1 MERREHPRIH
11 LPFEVEVEHPSLG
24 TIRSIARDISE
35 SGMFVTSSVAGL
47 KVGSKVKVTAI
58 ASALAEGSPT
68 PTIGMEVAR
77 LEEDG
82 FGLTFSNR
90 TSRHLWESVVRE
102 RDELVIGQDYFQVY
116 QAAVIVNP
124 QRKLLVVQQHG
135 KWLFPGTYL
144 TVGAEWREAL
154 ETYLEGDL
162 DIADLRFRETLEVDS
177 GTDVVA
183 PERATLSL
191 FHRFSSDATRTKL
204 AAEGRYTKAKWVG
217 RTMGIDELTFSHSLL
232 RTIGQ
237 RALERAE
244 TEYEAP
250 SPGQRLP
257 IKR

>member
-24 TIRSIARDISE
+24 TVRSIARDISE
-35 SGMFVTSSVAGL
+35 SGMFVTVTGTGVR
-47 KVGSKVKVTAI
+47 VGSKVKVTAI

-68 PTIGMEVAR
+68 PTIGMEVVR
-77 LEEDG
+77 LEDDG
-82 FGLTFSNR
+82 FGLKFSNR

-102 RDELVIGQDYFQVY
+102 RDELVIGEDYFQVF

-144 TVGAEWREAL
+144 AVGDAWREAL
-154 ETYLEGDL
+154 ESFLETDL
-162 DIADLRFRETLEVDS
+162 GIADLRFRETLEVDS
-177 GTDVVA
+177 AADVVA
-183 PERATLSL
+183 AERATLSL
-191 FHRFSSDATRTKL
+191 FHRYNSDATRAKL
-204 AAEGRYTKAKWVG
+204 AKQGRYTKAKWVG
-217 RTMGIDELTFSHSLL
+217 RTMGIDELTFSHALL

-257 IKR
+257 VKR